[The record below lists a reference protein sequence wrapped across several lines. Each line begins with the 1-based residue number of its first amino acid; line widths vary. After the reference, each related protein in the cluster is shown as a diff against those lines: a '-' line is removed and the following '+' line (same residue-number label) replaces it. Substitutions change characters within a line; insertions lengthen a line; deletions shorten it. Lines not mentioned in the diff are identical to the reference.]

1 MSLDTAFLDRL
12 AAAAV
17 AEGLTDVVYGTVP
30 TPLGTLLVAQ
40 SDRGLCRIGFGD
52 EPETRML
59 AELAERVGPRV
70 VASAAGTAR
79 ACEALVA
86 YLEGEQVDL
95 DLPVDLRLVSSAF
108 QRQVLVSGLG
118 RVRRGEVATY
128 GELAEAIGHPR
139 AARATGTALARN
151 PVPIVVPCHRVVPAG
166 GSIGNYGGS
175 PWRKRFLLELE
186 GAI

>member
-1 MSLDTAFLDRL
+1 MSLDAAFLDRL

-40 SDRGLCRIGFGD
+40 SDRGLCRVGFGD
-52 EPETRML
+52 ELQDRML

-70 VASAAGTAR
+70 VASAEETAPAR
-79 ACEALVA
+79 EALAA
-86 YLEGEQVDL
+86 YLEGERVDL
-95 DLPVDLRLVSSAF
+95 ALPVDLRLVKSAF

-118 RVRRGEVATY
+118 RIHRGQVATY

-139 AARATGTALARN
+139 AARAAGTALARN

-166 GSIGNYGGS
+166 GSVGNYGGS

-186 GAI
+186 GAL